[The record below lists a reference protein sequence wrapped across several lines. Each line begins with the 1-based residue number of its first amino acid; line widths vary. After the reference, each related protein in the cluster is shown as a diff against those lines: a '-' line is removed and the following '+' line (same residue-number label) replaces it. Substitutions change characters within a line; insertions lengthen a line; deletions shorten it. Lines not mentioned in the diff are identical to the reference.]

1 MWDRA
6 AICSHIFTF
15 IREANQ
21 PVGEYRLIR
30 HLDEHDCF
38 VEFQQEPANLR
49 LFRKHFITRHCLY
62 TLQQNLSPEW
72 LLDIGMMEICLR
84 RIGSGSDVFGEGMPS
99 QLNIANTT
107 LRDYYLDLTHLERA
121 DVATVEALL
130 KGFWQRLA
138 VQSKYS
144 EAITVLEL
152 GDRVTWDEA
161 QLAYRRK
168 AQRAHPD
175 RGGSAAEFAAIQ
187 EAYEVLRKHFNR

>member
-6 AICSHIFTF
+6 AICSHIFTLL
-15 IREANQ
+15 RDANE
-21 PVGEYRLIR
+21 PIGEYRLIR

-62 TLQQNLSPEW
+62 TLQQNLSSDW

-84 RIGSGSDVFGEGMPS
+84 RTDLGSGIAGEERS
-99 QLNIANTT
+99 TQLNIANTT

-130 KGFWQRLA
+130 KGFWQRLS

-152 GDRVTWDEA
+152 GDGVTWDKA

-187 EAYEVLRKHFNR
+187 DAYEVLRKHFNK